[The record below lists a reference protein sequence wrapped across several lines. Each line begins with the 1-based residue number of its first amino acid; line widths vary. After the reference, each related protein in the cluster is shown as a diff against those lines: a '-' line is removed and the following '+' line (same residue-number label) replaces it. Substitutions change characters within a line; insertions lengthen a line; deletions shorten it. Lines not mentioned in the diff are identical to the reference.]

1 MSDVSGWHSSIGFK
15 KLENRVVRK
24 YVAGLP
30 INSRVMSMF
39 ASAGRDVLIHK
50 TTKCL
55 WRMSKD
61 GKSIE
66 PVFANDVLTVDDVK
80 VAMEA

>member
-1 MSDVSGWHSSIGFK
+1 MGENIGWHSSLGLK
-15 KLENRVVRK
+15 SLEDRVARRFI
-24 YVAGLP
+24 ASLP
-30 INSRVMSMF
+30 VNTRVMAMF
-39 ASAGRDVLIHK
+39 ASAGRDVLVHK

-66 PVFANDVLTVDDVK
+66 PVFANDVLTEDDVRQ
-80 VAMEA
+80 AMEA